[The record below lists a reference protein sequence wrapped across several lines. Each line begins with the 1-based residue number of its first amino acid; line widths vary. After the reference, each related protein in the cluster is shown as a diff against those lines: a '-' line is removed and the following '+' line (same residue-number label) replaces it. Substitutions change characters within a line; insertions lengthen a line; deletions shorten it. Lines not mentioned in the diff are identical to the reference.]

1 MMILSGAYAMWYA
14 RWELR
19 VYSGNLS
26 TDGLVSGVDRRRAW
40 VANYLTGIG
49 PTGVIAITL
58 IAVTGLL
65 ISNSLR
71 KRYSGVETPVVDE
84 PRTDYDIV

>member
-1 MMILSGAYAMWYA
+1 MMILSGGYAMWYA

-26 TDGLVSGVDRRRAW
+26 ADGLVSGVDRQRAW
-40 VANYLTGIG
+40 VANYLSDIG
-49 PTGVIAITL
+49 PTGVIAMTL
-58 IAVTGLL
+58 MAVAGLL

-71 KRYSGVETPVVDE
+71 KRNSGVETTVADE
-84 PRTDYDIV
+84 PNTDYDIV